1 MQRIDTREMESHHV
15 VRSSSS
21 FGPSQIAE
29 QDVIRISAFAP
40 LLLFPSIPPSLR
52 PLSYSICSRAAC
64 SELPRNALVTP
75 AQLELGLG
83 LSLQSSAKLNAP
95 APQSPLRL
103 GDTSP
108 CTATHRQRRSFT
120 RSMASRRMFSG
131 MAVVVSVGAQWRE
144 N

>member
-1 MQRIDTREMESHHV
+1 MQRLDTREMESGHV

-21 FGPSQIAE
+21 FGPSEISE
-29 QDVIRISAFAP
+29 DDVIRISVFVP
-40 LLLFPSIPPSLR
+40 LLLLPSIPPSLR
-52 PLSYSICSRAAC
+52 PFPYSICSRAAC
-64 SELPRNALVTP
+64 SELPRNSLVTP
-75 AQLELGLG
+75 AQLKLGLG

-95 APQSPLRL
+95 ALQFPLRV

-120 RSMASRRMFSG
+120 LSMASRRMFSG